1 MKKLFFAIAAVAA
14 AVLFGGKA
22 SAQEVTEEPT
32 IVRDTII
39 YRMADAVDST
49 LVGISL
55 LDAMPSKSKGDAAD
69 VNIHQSS
76 KTASGLNRYISR
88 NKERVITGYRVR
100 IFFDNKQNS
109 RTASEAAM
117 ESFLK
122 SYHGIPAYRSY
133 QSPFFKVTVGDFR
146 TKSEAMVLLRSLKS
160 RFPSAFIVKENI
172 AYPAADRIHTFV
184 TDTVRIDTPIL

>member
-1 MKKLFFAIAAVAA
+1 MKKCLFTIAAMAA
-14 AVLFGGKA
+14 TVLFGGRL
-22 SAQEVTEEPT
+22 SAQEVNEEPR
-32 IVRDTII
+32 IIRDTII

-55 LDAMPSKSKGDAAD
+55 LEAMPSKSKGSAAD
-69 VNIHQSS
+69 VNVHQSR
-76 KTASGLNRYISR
+76 KTTEALNLFISR
-88 NKERVITGYRVR
+88 NRERVITGYRVR

-117 ESFLK
+117 ESFLR

-172 AYPAADRIHTFV
+172 EYPAADRIHTFV
-184 TDTVRIDTPIL
+184 SDTVRIESSTL

>member
-1 MKKLFFAIAAVAA
+1 MKKFFFAIAVLAA
-14 AVLFGGKA
+14 TVLCGGRL

-32 IVRDTII
+32 IIRDTII

-55 LDAMPSKSKGDAAD
+55 LEAMPSD
-69 VNIHQSS
+69 VNVHQSH
-76 KTASGLNRYISR
+76 KTSEALNRYISR
-88 NKERVITGYRVR
+88 NRERVITGYRVR

-146 TKSEAMVLLRSLKS
+146 TKSEAMVQLRSLKS

-172 AYPAADRIHTFV
+172 EYPAADRIHTFV
-184 TDTVRIDTPIL
+184 TDTVRIESSTL